1 MKPWIL
7 AGAFAALVAAPAL
20 AQEAAPLQASTPSC
34 AEALPQINQ
43 LVGQAE
49 SSGLETTQA
58 KTHVGEA
65 EAAQA
70 RSDENGCIQ
79 ALVLAQNTILDQV
92 RDMQPP
98 S

>member
-1 MKPWIL
+1 VKPWIL
-7 AGAFAALVAAPAL
+7 VGALAALAAAPAL
-20 AQEAAPLQASTPSC
+20 AQDATAPQASPPTC

-49 SSGLETTQA
+49 SSGLETAQA

-92 RDMQPP
+92 RDQQPP